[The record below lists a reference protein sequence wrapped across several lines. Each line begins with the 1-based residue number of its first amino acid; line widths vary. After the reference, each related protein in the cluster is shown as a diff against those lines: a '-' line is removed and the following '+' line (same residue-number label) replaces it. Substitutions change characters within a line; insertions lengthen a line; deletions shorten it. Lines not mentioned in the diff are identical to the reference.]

1 MIVHGRY
8 DVVCPVENAW
18 ELHKAWPE
26 SDLHIIPDS
35 GHAMSEEGIKDKLIE
50 YTDKFSKL

>member
-26 SDLHIIPDS
+26 SDLYIIPDS